1 MLTTSSSNSPSK
13 RFYGISILLS
23 RPTWLNTWPF
33 WQRIWF
39 TTFDGGPCLFCLFRF
54 SIFPTANF
62 GIWANIFWIKKWRI
76 VITYIHLIRDIWQ
89 LTILCWIKKWWIII
103 SHVEPFYPICGTK
116 HRKYENFEIVLLLH
130 VLKLPCYIH
139 WQLLKFI
146 PQSNIFVIDF
156 LCKDK
161 TTINIE
167 YIE

>member
-13 RFYGISILLS
+13 NLYGISILLS

-103 SHVEPFYPICGTK
+103 SHVEPFYPICDTK
-116 HRKYENFEIVLLLH
+116 HRKNENFQKSFTFTCPQTSMLYPLTTTQIH
-130 VLKLPCYIH
+130 PSLKVTDLS
-139 WQLLKFI
+139 LT
-146 PQSNIFVIDF
+146 FVQ
-156 LCKDK
+156 
-161 TTINIE
+161 E
-167 YIE
+167 